1 MSSTETLPLSLA
13 GATQR
18 WRFTSGPTANQT
30 YEHTFHPDGTVT
42 WRSLP
47 PSGKKTPQKSAAEKP
62 AAPTRYVSFEVG
74 PDLDLVSYLSD
85 SGYTLTILV
94 NRRTHALVGFASNQT
109 EWYPVQGIL
118 EG

>member
-13 GATQR
+13 GETQR

-30 YEHTFHPDGTVT
+30 YEHTFNRDGTVT
-42 WRSLP
+42 WKSVN
-47 PSGKKTPQKSAAEKP
+47 PSAKAAASKPGAEKP
-62 AAPTRYVSFEVG
+62 VAPARYVSFEVD
-74 PDLDLVSYLSD
+74 PDLHLVSYLSE

-94 NRRTHALVGFASNQT
+94 NRRSRALVGFASNQT

-118 EG
+118 ES